1 MFRVLIVEDE
11 IWIAALIRSI
21 LTDGLP
27 DVQIAGEAKNG
38 QEALDM
44 ITELHPDIVLTD
56 INLPIMSGLDV
67 IQKARED
74 GYEGKIVVISG
85 YNDFNYAQQALRC
98 GVTDYLLKPVDD
110 EELCQVVSRIMGG
123 LRADSEAAQ
132 RTAWNDDVLKG
143 QFLDCLMMKDFLPM
157 TVCDQ
162 IYSLHFTP
170 GIFCCAAVRLHS
182 AAKAASQ
189 PLPQAKLIERSVFE
203 KLSSLCSEAVSI
215 IKGNYLVFLFGCPH
229 ENAMQMQSAFDA
241 CFHSLLYEQKESDIQ
256 ITISLSKLYD
266 DFPALQSACRQAVC
280 AVFSQPKL
288 RDRILYLADAD
299 AVLLRGPEPQKI
311 DTASL
316 KALLLSQQ
324 YDAISEWLCCRL
336 TDYAR
341 QRQILDDEF
350 FLLLPFAWALM
361 DTYLQTVSAQ
371 FPKAAIRCE
380 SFLPQLKNCMTVKRT
395 QRYFAETA
403 ETVCGLLSAQQDDG
417 DHTISR
423 IKAYVAA
430 RLSEP
435 ISLNEAA
442 DLVHLTPSYLSEYFK
457 NKTQMN
463 FKDYVLEQRMERAK
477 YLLRKGIGVQEAAA
491 QCGYSDVKYFC
502 KVFKKIS
509 GITPSEYRRIYG
521 R

>member
-1 MFRVLIVEDE
+1 M
-11 IWIAALIRSI
+11 
-21 LTDGLP
+21 
-27 DVQIAGEAKNG
+27 N
-38 QEALDM
+38 
-44 ITELHPDIVLTD
+44 
-56 INLPIMSGLDV
+56 N
-67 IQKARED
+67 
-74 GYEGKIVVISG
+74 
-85 YNDFNYAQQALRC
+85 
-98 GVTDYLLKPVDD
+98 
-110 EELCQVVSRIMGG
+110 
-123 LRADSEAAQ
+123 
-132 RTAWNDDVLKG
+132 
-143 QFLDCLMMKDFLPM
+143 
-157 TVCDQ
+157 
-162 IYSLHFTP
+162 
-170 GIFCCAAVRLHS
+170 
-182 AAKAASQ
+182 
-189 PLPQAKLIERSVFE
+189 
-203 KLSSLCSEAVSI
+203 
-215 IKGNYLVFLFGCPH
+215 
-229 ENAMQMQSAFDA
+229 
-241 CFHSLLYEQKESDIQ
+241 KESDIQ

-280 AVFSQPKL
+280 TVFSQPKL

-299 AVLLRGPEPQKI
+299 AVLLHGPEPQKI

-463 FKDYVLEQRMERAK
+463 FKDYVLEQRMEWAK

>member
-123 LRADSEAAQ
+123 LRTDSEAAQ

-189 PLPQAKLIERSVFE
+189 PLPQAKLIEHSVLE
-203 KLSSLCSEAVSI
+203 KLSSLCGEAVSI
-215 IKGNYLVFLFGCPH
+215 IKG
-229 ENAMQMQSAFDA
+229 
-241 CFHSLLYEQKESDIQ
+241 K
-256 ITISLSKLYD
+256 TIWS
-266 DFPALQSACRQAVC
+266 F
-280 AVFSQPKL
+280 
-288 RDRILYLADAD
+288 YLA
-299 AVLLRGPEPQKI
+299 VLMRMLCRCR
-311 DTASL
+311 
-316 KALLLSQQ
+316 ALSMPVSTLS
-324 YDAISEWLCCRL
+324 Y
-336 TDYAR
+336 
-341 QRQILDDEF
+341 
-350 FLLLPFAWALM
+350 M
-361 DTYLQTVSAQ
+361 
-371 FPKAAIRCE
+371 
-380 SFLPQLKNCMTVKRT
+380 NKRS
-395 QRYFAETA
+395 R
-403 ETVCGLLSAQQDDG
+403 
-417 DHTISR
+417 ISR
-423 IKAYVAA
+423 
-430 RLSEP
+430 L
-435 ISLNEAA
+435 
-442 DLVHLTPSYLSEYFK
+442 PS
-457 NKTQMN
+457 
-463 FKDYVLEQRMERAK
+463 A
-477 YLLRKGIGVQEAAA
+477 
-491 QCGYSDVKYFC
+491 
-502 KVFKKIS
+502 
-509 GITPSEYRRIYG
+509 
-521 R
+521 